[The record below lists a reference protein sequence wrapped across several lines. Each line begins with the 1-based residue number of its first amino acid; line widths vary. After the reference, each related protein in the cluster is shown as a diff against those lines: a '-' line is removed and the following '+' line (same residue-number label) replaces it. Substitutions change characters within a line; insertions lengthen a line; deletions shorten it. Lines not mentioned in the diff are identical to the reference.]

1 MGLGVVKQMKK
12 GNMTDNWLDLN
23 TRLIAHSKKPVLDAI
38 AVEPM
43 NGDELLNSILLYAVD
58 LGDMYTANAVHKAI
72 CLNALF
78 RTNKFVAA
86 NNVGQAQEYL
96 DSLDEEER
104 SSLLTDFFMKFSM
117 NFGTP
122 DDVEALRVLTEYLKQ
137 SSLVLR

>member
-1 MGLGVVKQMKK
+1 MKK

-38 AVEPM
+38 AVEPT

-58 LGDMYTANAVHKAI
+58 SGDMYTANAVHKAI
-72 CLNALF
+72 CLNVLF

-117 NFGTP
+117 NFGTQ
-122 DDVEALRVLTEYLKQ
+122 DDVAALEVLTEYLKQ
-137 SSLVLR
+137 ASLVLG

>member
-38 AVEPM
+38 TVEPM

-122 DDVEALRVLTEYLKQ
+122 DDVEALKILTEYLKQ

>member
-38 AVEPM
+38 AVDPL

-86 NNVGQAQEYL
+86 HNVGQAQEYL
-96 DSLDEEER
+96 NSLDEDER